1 MGITGTPRYCSLNA
15 HLSMEQ
21 SRRDDMESIGN
32 ILIYFAKDGDLPWM
46 RAEEESMKEQLRIKE
61 NTGVESL
68 CEGLPICF
76 F

>member
-1 MGITGTPRYCSLNA
+1 
-15 HLSMEQ
+15 MEQ